1 MMGASQPRNER
12 LAALFYRLRLIEAY
26 GAGISK
32 IISSYKNTRVE
43 SVFENVEGA
52 FRVILPN
59 VNTET
64 NLINISDL
72 SIEDEKYIPIL
83 NLFNQQKEFTRKDVE
98 DIMGIG
104 STHAINTIK
113 EMIEKNLIK
122 KVGKGRK
129 TRYIKK

>member
-1 MMGASQPRNER
+1 MGASQPRNER